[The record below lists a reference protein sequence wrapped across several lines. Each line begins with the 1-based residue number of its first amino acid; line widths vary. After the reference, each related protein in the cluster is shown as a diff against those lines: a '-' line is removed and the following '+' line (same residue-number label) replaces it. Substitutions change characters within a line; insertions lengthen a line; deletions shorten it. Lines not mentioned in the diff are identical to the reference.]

1 MEHKKREIQYDYL
14 RALAVFA
21 VIMVHAIPGEAVN
34 SRQWLLS
41 AALTPVLLT
50 SVGIYFMLSG
60 LFILKSG
67 TEDIPG
73 FYWGRFRD
81 IFIPFVCYSGI
92 YYWYYKIYL
101 GPDHLTW
108 KEQLGTFVKE
118 FITGTIP
125 MAPHLWFMYA
135 IMALYLCAPFLSRM
149 LKAMSDKELKLFL
162 ALVLIVQ
169 ACLTYLPSLGLD
181 VGENLGYII
190 FKGWFI
196 YFILGYACSRLYRKG
211 SYLPF
216 ALLGIAGFAITMIQK
231 YFTPSFT
238 PGIHDMAP
246 TMTAMTVSVFLF
258 FEAFG
263 NRRIPVL
270 AEAAG
275 FISRRSFSIYLIH
288 YLVLGQIA
296 QKLVDMTFI
305 RHFYVP
311 KILCDTALTF
321 LISLTLSWILDETV
335 IKLLKRAA
343 GSIKPGKQ
351 RR

>member
-21 VIMVHAIPGEAVN
+21 VIMVHAIPGETVN
-34 SRQWLLS
+34 SRQWLFS
-41 AALTPVLLT
+41 AALTPVLLAF
-50 SVGIYFMLSG
+50 VGIYFMISG
-60 LFILKSG
+60 LFILKFG

-73 FYWGRFRD
+73 FYRNRFRA
-81 IFIPFVCYSGI
+81 IFIPFACYSGI

-101 GPDHLTW
+101 GEDRLTW
-108 KEQLGTFVKE
+108 QGHLGAFAKELL
-118 FITGTIP
+118 TGTIP

-169 ACLTYLPSLGLD
+169 ACLTYLPSLGME
-181 VGENLGYII
+181 VGESLEYVI

-211 SYLPF
+211 TYLPF

-231 YFTPSFT
+231 CFTPSFT
-238 PGIHDMAP
+238 PGVHDMAP
-246 TMTAMTVSVFLF
+246 TMTAMTVAVFLL
-258 FEAFG
+258 FEELG
-263 NRRIPVL
+263 NRRLPVL

-275 FISRRSFSIYLIH
+275 FISRHSFSVYLIH

-296 QKLVDMTFI
+296 EKLVEMTPI

-311 KILCDTALTF
+311 KILCSTVLTF
-321 LISLTLSWILDETV
+321 LISLALSWILDETV
-335 IKLLKRAA
+335 IRLLKRGA
-343 GSIKPGKQ
+343 GGLRPGK
-351 RR
+351 RKR

>member
-1 MEHKKREIQYDYL
+1 MERKKRKIQYDYL
-14 RALAVFA
+14 RAFAVFA

-34 SRQWLLS
+34 SRQWLFS
-41 AALTPVLLT
+41 AALTPVLLAF
-50 SVGIYFMLSG
+50 VGIYFMISG

-73 FYWGRFRD
+73 FYWNRFRT
-81 IFIPFVCYSGI
+81 IFIPFACYSGI

-101 GPDHLTW
+101 GEDRLTW
-108 KEQLGTFVKE
+108 QEHLGAFARE
-118 FITGTIP
+118 LFTGTIP

-169 ACLTYLPSLGLD
+169 ACLTYLPSLGLEM
-181 VGENLGYII
+181 GGSLEYMI

-196 YFILGYACSRLYRKG
+196 YFILGYACSRLYRRG

-216 ALLGIAGFAITMIQK
+216 ALLGIAGFAVTMIQK
-231 YFTPSFT
+231 CFTPSFT

-246 TMTAMTVSVFLF
+246 TMTAMSVGIFLF
-258 FEAFG
+258 FEEFG
-263 NRRIPVL
+263 NRRLPVF
-270 AEAAG
+270 APAAG
-275 FISRRSFSIYLIH
+275 FISRHSFSVYLIH

-296 QKLVDMTFI
+296 EKLVEMTPV

-311 KILCDTALTF
+311 KIICSSVLAF
-321 LISLTLSWILDETV
+321 LISLALSWILDGTV
-335 IKLLKRAA
+335 IRLLKRGT
-343 GSIKPGKQ
+343 GSLGIGKQ
-351 RR
+351 SR